1 MSSTRFAGIRPAL
14 PALLIIAAA
23 TLAGCTPPKPEA
35 AAPDPLAMRIT
46 DREAIEDVLARVNR
60 AFELGDAE
68 PFANGFAEDA
78 VFELEGKAPVFG
90 YQKMRY
96 EGRDQIRQIVT
107 DRMERQRNADPKTLS
122 YDPASLRRYNRNSD
136 SRIEIVD
143 ATHAKHSST
152 WMVVMKTNV
161 DIHTS
166 AIGRYEDE
174 LEKKD
179 SAWLITKRRRI
190 E

>member
-1 MSSTRFAGIRPAL
+1 MSTAL
-14 PALLIIAAA
+14 PVLLVMAAA
-23 TLAGCTPPKPEA
+23 LAGCAPPQPA
-35 AAPDPLAMRIT
+35 AAEPDPVATRVA
-46 DREAIEDVLARVNR
+46 DRADIEDVLARVNR
-60 AFELGDAE
+60 AFELGDADQ
-68 PFANGFAEDA
+68 FANAFAQDA

-107 DRMERQRNADPKTLS
+107 DRLERQQAADPKTLS

-136 SRIEIVD
+136 SHIQIVD
-143 ATHAKHSST
+143 ATHAKHGST

-174 LEKKD
+174 LEKRD
-179 SAWLITKRRRI
+179 GAWLITQRRRI

>member
-1 MSSTRFAGIRPAL
+1 MSSSCLAGTRTAL
-14 PALLIIAAA
+14 PLLIIAAA
-23 TLAGCTPPKPEA
+23 LSGCTPPGPEA
-35 AAPDPLAMRIT
+35 AAPDSAATRIA
-46 DREAIEDVLARVNR
+46 DRDAIEDVLARVNR

-96 EGRDQIRQIVT
+96 EGRDQIRHIIT
-107 DRMERQRNADPKTLS
+107 DRMERQLNADPKTLS

-136 SRIEIVD
+136 SRIQIVD
-143 ATHAKHSST
+143 ATHAKHWST

-174 LEKKD
+174 LEKRGEQ
-179 SAWLITKRRRI
+179 WLLVSRRRI